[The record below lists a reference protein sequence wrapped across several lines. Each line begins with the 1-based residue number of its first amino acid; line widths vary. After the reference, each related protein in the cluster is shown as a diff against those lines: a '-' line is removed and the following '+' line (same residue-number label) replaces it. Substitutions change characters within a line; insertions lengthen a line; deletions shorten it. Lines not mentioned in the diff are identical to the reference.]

1 MYHVLFLTTIFV
13 TQPPD
18 PPKGILVIVGG
29 GPTTPEI
36 VKKTLALTGGDKAR
50 VLIIPQASLNP
61 KAGEASKQMWR
72 KAGAKT
78 VNVLDLKDK
87 NAAQNAIKAIKEA
100 NLIWMPG
107 GSQTLLM
114 NALRKFG
121 LEQAIRDRFKQG
133 ITVGGTSAGAAVM
146 SDFMLTANSNMD
158 NFTAG
163 AIQMDKGLG
172 LLPEA
177 IIDQHLQR
185 YNRTV
190 RLICAVL
197 SHHKTCIGIGLN
209 ECTAIVVQGEV
220 FEVIG
225 KGNAVIIDAR
235 NAKRLTTNHG
245 EPEATVGISMHILR
259 AGNKFHLKKGCLL
272 K

>member
-50 VLIIPQASLNP
+50 VLIIPQASMNP
-61 KAGEASKQMWR
+61 KAGEASMQMWR
-72 KAGAKT
+72 KAGAKK

-133 ITVGGTSAGAAVM
+133 ITIGGTSAGAAVM

-158 NFTAG
+158 TLTAG
-163 AIQMDKGLG
+163 AIQMSKGLG

-177 IIDQHLQR
+177 IVDQHLQR
-185 YNRTV
+185 PNRYV
-190 RLICAVL
+190 RLLCAVL
-197 SHHKTCIGIGLN
+197 NHPNCIGIGLN
-209 ECTAIVVQGEV
+209 ECTAVVVQGEV

-225 KGNAVIIDAR
+225 KKNVVIIDAR
-235 NAKRLTTNHG
+235 NAKRVPSNPG
-245 EPEATVGISMHILR
+245 DPEAAINISMHVLR